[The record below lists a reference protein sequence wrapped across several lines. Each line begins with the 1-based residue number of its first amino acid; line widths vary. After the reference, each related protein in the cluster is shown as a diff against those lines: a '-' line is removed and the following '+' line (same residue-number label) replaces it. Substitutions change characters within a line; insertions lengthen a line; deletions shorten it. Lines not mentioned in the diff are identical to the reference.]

1 VVTRKEVEELLEK
14 YTAKEFYDQTLA
26 QTELLDYRSKV
37 IASHIWVELL
47 LECIIVKK
55 FKNHEDPVDFNFSKK
70 QKIVFGLGIINEIM
84 NNELKILNKMRNTF
98 AHEIDPIS
106 DKIPNIV
113 KKSKFYDETIISKTD
128 DPVLQSGVYG
138 MIAGISSGAVTRYLA
153 EILWEIQ
160 SNDKK

>member
-1 VVTRKEVEELLEK
+1 MVTRKEVEELLEK

-37 IASHIWVELL
+37 IVSHIWVELL

-55 FKNHEDPVDFNFSKK
+55 FKNHEDLVDFDFSKK

-84 NNELKILNKMRNTF
+84 NHELKILNKMRNTF
-98 AHEIDPIS
+98 AHEIDPIG

-128 DPVLQSGVYG
+128 DPVLQSGAYG

>member
-1 VVTRKEVEELLEK
+1 MVTRKEVEELLEK

-37 IASHIWVELL
+37 IVSHIWVELL

-55 FKNHEDPVDFNFSKK
+55 FKNHEDLVDFDFSKK

-84 NNELKILNKMRNTF
+84 NHELKILNKMRNTF
-98 AHEIDPIS
+98 DHEIDPIG

-128 DPVLQSGVYG
+128 DPVLQSGTYG